1 VFFLVASNQDARFV
15 FLGAYLVM
23 SIQNKFV
30 LRYHLDGH
38 VRFQIPA
45 QICNVDVAKTVTNGI
60 SGIDGV
66 YRVHIYRSQQKLS
79 IRYNDSACDFKSLAK
94 QLFNLLADLEKN
106 GALNPRPPSVSAG
119 WKEKVS
125 AKMDNFSA
133 TRWAK
138 EKFGAAKETVQ
149 AAKIIT
155 KLGMKQPK
163 SFMKDPEKAIIDFLN
178 DILVLF
184 LVKLHWNDITQ
195 HWLIKPLK
203 HRYEWMALFYMFFLL
218 VRSRKQK

>member
-1 VFFLVASNQDARFV
+1 MA
-15 FLGAYLVM
+15 
-23 SIQNKFV
+23 IQKEFV
-30 LRYHLDGH
+30 LRYRVDGH

-45 QICNVDVAKTVTNGI
+45 QICNVDAAKAVTDGI

-66 YRVHIYRSQQKLS
+66 YRVNLYRSQQKLS
-79 IRYNDSACDFKSLAK
+79 IRFEEAVCDFNSLAR

-106 GALNPRPPSVSAG
+106 GDLKPKPVAKAVP
-119 WKEKVS
+119 WKEK
-125 AKMDNFSA
+125 AKFKLDNFKA

-138 EKFGAAKETVQ
+138 EKFGDAKETVQ

-155 KLGMKQPK
+155 RLGMKKPPA
-163 SFMKDPEKAIIDFLN
+163 FMKDPEKAIIDFLN
-178 DILVLF
+178 DILVIF
-184 LVKLHWNDITQ
+184 LIKLHWNNITQ
-195 HWLIKPLK
+195 QWLVKPLK

>member
-1 VFFLVASNQDARFV
+1 MA
-15 FLGAYLVM
+15 
-23 SIQNKFV
+23 IQKEFV
-30 LRYHLDGH
+30 LRYRVDGH

-45 QICNVDVAKTVTNGI
+45 QICNVDVAKAVTDGI

-66 YRVHIYRSQQKLS
+66 YRVNLYRSQQKLS
-79 IRYNDSACDFKSLAK
+79 IRFEESVCDFKSLAK

-106 GALNPRPPSVSAG
+106 GDLKPKPVAKSVP
-119 WKEKVS
+119 WKEK
-125 AKMDNFSA
+125 AKSKLDAFKA

-138 EKFGAAKETVQ
+138 EKFGDAKETVQ

-155 KLGMKQPK
+155 KLGMKKPTA
-163 SFMKDPEKAIIDFLN
+163 FMKDPEKAIIDFLN
-178 DILVLF
+178 DILVIF
-184 LVKLHWNDITQ
+184 LIRLHWNNITQ
-195 HWLIKPLK
+195 QWLVKPLK